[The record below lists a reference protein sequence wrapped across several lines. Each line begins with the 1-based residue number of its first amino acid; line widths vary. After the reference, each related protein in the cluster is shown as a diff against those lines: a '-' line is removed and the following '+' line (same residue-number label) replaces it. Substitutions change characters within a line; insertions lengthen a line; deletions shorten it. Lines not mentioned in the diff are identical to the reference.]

1 VKILTSF
8 ARNGPLYLKLIFP
21 GVSNANCTKNTTPL
35 ETPLLFP
42 VVQCNHQ
49 FMRNQAEKERKIN
62 CKKRRND
69 VDGRLSS
76 TDRSCKEGKCTPGR

>member
-1 VKILTSF
+1 
-8 ARNGPLYLKLIFP
+8 LKLIFP

-35 ETPLLFP
+35 ETSLLFP

-62 CKKRRND
+62 CKKRREWCWW
-69 VDGRLSS
+69 S
-76 TDRSCKEGKCTPGR
+76 TVFHRSIL